1 MTTMILRNHCSE
13 TLRFPRSM
21 SLRNELEQ
29 PMRCAIARNEMP
41 EDSRSFRI
49 WVPALRFESVTVL
62 FRYLSAHSQLRISW
76 FTVRTTLADCIF
88 FCIWLLIEVLS
99 YKSPGGSWQQP
110 VGLSRFQVLWWRS
123 IMTRVRRIQGTVVRP
138 PRWRRNC
145 HGRSRTD
152 PWCGPG

>member
-21 SLRNELEQ
+21 SLRNDLEQ

-49 WVPALRFESVTVL
+49 WIPALRFESVTVL

-76 FTVRTTLADCIF
+76 FTVRMTLADCIF
-88 FCIWLLIEVLS
+88 FCILFCRLKCCHINRPED
-99 YKSPGGSWQQP
+99 PGSN
-110 VGLSRFQVLWWRS
+110 LWDY
-123 IMTRVRRIQGTVVRP
+123 RVSKVAEYHDPRPKDSMNRRAA
-138 PRWRRNC
+138 
-145 HGRSRTD
+145 SALA
-152 PWCGPG
+152 